1 MQHIIGLFAQ
11 PPFQYEERRSRISQI
26 CREEEHARVASAVAA
41 AASYI
46 AIDDKD
52 GVAYCSIAKVE
63 RRYCNLHK
71 GSSKNFVKS
80 YVIYLTA
87 AGHFCSCHAAQLKRR
102 T

>member
-11 PPFQYEERRSRISQI
+11 PPLQYEERRSRISQI
-26 CREEEHARVASAVAA
+26 CREEERARVASAAAA

-63 RRYCNLHK
+63 M
-71 GSSKNFVKS
+71 
-80 YVIYLTA
+80 
-87 AGHFCSCHAAQLKRR
+87 QLSDLQ